1 MLTGMQIRI
10 ARSALGWSVAK
21 LASES
26 LVSARTINRLETE
39 KEEFK
44 ITPANLR
51 MIRETLEAAGIE
63 FIGAPDNGPGVRLWR
78 KYLSSR
84 ILDTFCAAYPIGA
97 HHVVCYTYSMKQ
109 CLEVSH
115 ARRRS
120 QVFAAA

>member
-10 ARSALGWSVAK
+10 ARSALGWSAAK

-63 FIGAPDNGPGVRLWR
+63 FTGNPLKNPGVTLN
-78 KYLSSR
+78 L
-84 ILDTFCAAYPIGA
+84 GG
-97 HHVVCYTYSMKQ
+97 
-109 CLEVSH
+109 
-115 ARRRS
+115 
-120 QVFAAA
+120 